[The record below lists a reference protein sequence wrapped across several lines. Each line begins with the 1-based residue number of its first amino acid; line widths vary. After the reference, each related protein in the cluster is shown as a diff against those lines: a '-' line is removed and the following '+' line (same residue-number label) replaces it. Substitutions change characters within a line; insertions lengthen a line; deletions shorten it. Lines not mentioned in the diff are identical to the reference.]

1 MKKTILVTGGAGYIG
16 SHCCKALAEAG
27 YLPVTYD
34 SLCTGHE
41 DFVKWGPLV
50 VGDLRDRSAL
60 REVFQQHDIS
70 AVMHF
75 AALSQVGESVAFPE
89 RYYDNNVN
97 GTICLLDAMRDAA
110 CRSIVFSSTGAVYGD
125 GGSEPI
131 RETAPLRPVNP
142 YGRTK
147 LVVEGMLADHRAAHG
162 MRFICLRYFNAS
174 GADQSAAVGELRDP
188 ETHLIP
194 RALMSLQ
201 GYVRDFALFGEDY
214 ETPDGTAV
222 RDYIHVSDLARA
234 HIMALGYISNGAES
248 GHFNL
253 GTGSGF
259 SVQEILSTIEKV
271 TGRSV
276 DVLRK
281 PRRAGDP
288 PVLVADPAAARSV
301 LGFKPIMSDLS
312 TIIGSAWTWHKKA
325 HPVRAAQV

>member
-34 SLCTGHE
+34 NLCTGHE
-41 DFVKWGPLV
+41 DFVQWGPLV

-60 REVFQQHDIS
+60 REVFQQHNIS

-97 GTICLLDAMRDAA
+97 GTICLLDAMRDAG

-147 LVVEGMLADHRAAHG
+147 LVVEGMLDDHRAAHG
-162 MRFICLRYFNAS
+162 MQFVCLRYFNAS
-174 GADQSAAVGELRDP
+174 GADQSALVGELRDP

-214 ETPDGTAV
+214 ETPDGTAI

-234 HIMALGYISNGAES
+234 HIIALGYISGGASS

-276 DVLRK
+276 DVVRK